1 MCGIARCVASGGLV
15 HIQRGNRLFMKKEEE
30 EQLNELKDE
39 VAELRKHSQMLGR
52 ISVAVEPFCR
62 TEEDTTYLAVRRLLA
77 EYYSMKADEAWFKL
91 QEEEKR

>member
-1 MCGIARCVASGGLV
+1 
-15 HIQRGNRLFMKKEEE
+15 MKKEEDISIPMAE
-30 EQLNELKDE
+30 YKD
-39 VAELRKHSQMLGR
+39 LLSSSQMLGR

-91 QEEEKR
+91 QEEEKRCKPE